1 MYSFCV
7 DIDCSYKFENC
18 CESCERLIEEIIKY
32 DKVRGD

>member
-1 MYSFCV
+1 MYQFCL

-18 CESCERLIEEIIKY
+18 CKNCEDFIEEIIEY